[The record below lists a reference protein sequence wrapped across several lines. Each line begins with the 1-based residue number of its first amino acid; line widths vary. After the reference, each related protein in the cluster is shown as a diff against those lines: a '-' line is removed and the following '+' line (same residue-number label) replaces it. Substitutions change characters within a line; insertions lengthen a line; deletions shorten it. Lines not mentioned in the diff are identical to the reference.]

1 MNITAS
7 PGIGFTDEEFATR
20 TVRAQRLMQES
31 GMDILMFCT
40 EPEVR
45 YFSGFHTQFWQS
57 PTRPWFLLLSKKGR
71 PVAVIPEIGRECM
84 ERTWVEDIRCWPA
97 PCPKDDG
104 ITLLRG
110 AIQEL
115 AGDAACIGLPMGH
128 ESQLRMSLRDFERL
142 RDSLKPARFVDATP
156 LISSLRMVKSEA
168 EIEKISTVCTMVSAA
183 FEALPGLLLP
193 GLTEREIFRLFKLEC
208 FRQGV
213 DEVSYLVGGASEG
226 GYRDIISPPGNNPVV
241 EGDVLILDTGC
252 LFEGYFCDFDRN
264 FAFGRVDSS
273 AKSAYSTVYR
283 ATEAG
288 LEAARPGV
296 TCAEVFRAMNRV
308 LIEGGARNSSVG
320 RLGHGLGMQLTEWP
334 SIAAF
339 DHTRLA
345 PGMVITMEPGMSYA
359 DGRLMVHEEN
369 IVIREHGAE
378 LLTHRA
384 PEEMPVVQGSVVS

>member
-1 MNITAS
+1 MNTTAS
-7 PGIGFTDEEFATR
+7 PVRGFPDEEFENR
-20 TVRAQRLMQES
+20 TIRAQRLMQES
-31 GMDILMFCT
+31 GIDILMLCT

-57 PTRPWFLLLSKKGR
+57 PTRPWFLLLPNTGK

-84 ERTWVEDIRCWPA
+84 ARTWLEDIRCWPA
-97 PCPKDDG
+97 PRPEDDG
-104 ITLLRG
+104 VNLLLG

-115 AGDAACIGLPMGH
+115 AGFAACIGMPMGH
-128 ESQLRMSLRDFERL
+128 ESQLRMPLLDFERL
-142 RDSLKPARFVDATP
+142 RDTMKPAGFVDATP

-168 EIEKISTVCTMVSAA
+168 EIEKITTVCTLVSAA
-183 FEALPGLLLP
+183 FEALPGLLHP
-193 GLTEREIFRLFKLEC
+193 GLTEREIFKLFKMEC
-208 FRQGV
+208 LRCGV
-213 DEVSYLVGGASEG
+213 DEVSYLVGGAGEG
-226 GYRDIISPPGNNPVV
+226 GYKDIISPPGDKPVI

-252 LFEGYFCDFDRN
+252 ILEGYFCDFDRN

-273 AKSAYSTVYR
+273 TKSAYRTVYQ

-288 LEAARPGV
+288 LEAARPDA
-296 TCAEVFRAMNRV
+296 TCAEVFSAMNRV
-308 LIEGGARNSSVG
+308 LVTGGALDSSVG

-345 PGMVITMEPGMSYA
+345 PGMAITLEPGLSYGG
-359 DGRLMVHEEN
+359 GRMMVHEEN

-384 PEEMPVVQGSVVS
+384 PAEMPLVQ